1 MLRLHRFDRTVHHGN
16 KVARMRPGKTSRMA
30 RHLRVFFV
38 STALLAA
45 FLSLA
50 ISSHA
55 QDNYEI
61 QVYNYETVAPRTT
74 MVEIHSNFT
83 VDGSKTV
90 QDGMLPTNH
99 AEHETLEIT
108 QGINDWAE
116 VGFYVFT
123 SIQPNE
129 GWQWVGDHIRP
140 RVRVPEKWHWPV
152 GVSVSNE
159 IGYQRAAF
167 SPDTWTW
174 EIRPI
179 IDKKIGRWYLDFNPT
194 LDRSFHG
201 PSVNKGVEFSPNAKV
216 SYDFT
221 KKIAGGLEYYAAYG
235 SLAGFDPARDQQ
247 QQFFPSIDVDFG
259 PQWEFN
265 FGVGVGTT
273 RSTDHLIVKC
283 IIGRRFSWPHRDN
296 SKLTPM
302 NEATH

>member
-1 MLRLHRFDRTVHHGN
+1 MTRRLRRL
-16 KVARMRPGKTSRMA
+16 AQ
-30 RHLRVFFV
+30 
-38 STALLAA
+38 LAA
-45 FLSLA
+45 VAAAAFF
-50 ISSHA
+50 SSFAYA

-61 QVYNYETVAPRTT
+61 QVYGSDTVPPRST

-108 QGINDWAE
+108 QGITDWSE

-140 RVRVPEKWHWPV
+140 RVRAPEKWRWPV
-152 GVSVSNE
+152 GVSLSLE
-159 IGYQRAAF
+159 FGYQRAQY
-167 SPDTWTW
+167 SPDTWTL

-179 IDKKIGRWYLDFNPT
+179 VDKKIGPWYLAFNPAM
-194 LDRSFHG
+194 DRSFHG
-201 PSVNKGVEFSPNAKV
+201 PSVNQGLTFSPAAKF

-221 KKIAGGLEYYAAYG
+221 KKIAGGLEYYGAYG
-235 SLAGFDPARDQQ
+235 PLAGFDALKYQQ
-247 QQFFPSIDVDFG
+247 QQIFPTIDVDFG

-265 FGVGVGTT
+265 FGVGIGATS
-273 RSTDHLIVKC
+273 STDHLIVKC
-283 IIGRRFSWPHRDN
+283 IVGRRFSWPHA
-296 SKLTPM
+296 STAKLKP
-302 NEATH
+302 E